1 MSTAELAV
9 DIAAS
14 TENPPESAENTPKVR
29 LAWSALP
36 TVAQAYVAFVIV
48 VGAAGLVV
56 SFPLEYPRPGLFAI
70 LLFAACVT
78 SVWKVN
84 LPIPLLSGSTLSV
97 SYAADLTALLLLG
110 PRAAV
115 LIDVAGAWTQCTF
128 NVKHRYPLYRTVFS
142 VCAESI
148 TMIATGAVYGW
159 LGGSHGAFDESTLP
173 KPLVGAIVTYFVLNT
188 GLVATA
194 VGLSMGRSPA
204 TVWRDE
210 FLWSGVSYIVAGT
223 AGAAA
228 AVVIARGNHWKAV
241 LLLAP
246 VYLTYRSYQM
256 FVGRLEDQRRHVT
269 ESERLHHQAVDALT
283 QLRAAERERNQF
295 LESEQAARASA
306 EQANRLKDEFLA
318 MVSHELRTPLN
329 AVLGWA
335 DMLRNGS
342 LDVVR
347 SRRAVHAIYD
357 SAKRQAHLIDE
368 LLDVSR
374 IISGKLHLE
383 RGAVD
388 LQEIVRSAVEVVQ
401 PSAYAKHID
410 IVSDIDP
417 TVGPFEGDGTRL
429 QQIVWNL
436 LANAVKFTPDGGAL
450 FLTLRRDSS
459 AVEIAVS
466 DTGIGIRADFLP
478 SVFEPFRQADASST
492 RRQSGL
498 GLGLSIV
505 KHLVEAHGGSIT
517 ADSPGEGR
525 GSTFTVRLPI
535 AAAQMPKPALAPGD
549 GSSLPSPSS
558 LLTGIS
564 VLVVDDDDGSRDV
577 VAAYLESRDAVVL
590 TASSAAQAIEMVQR
604 ERVDVL
610 LADIAMPHED
620 GYGLIRRLRAMDAQG
635 IGAIPAAALTAL
647 ARDEDR
653 KQTLQAGF
661 QMHLTKPV
669 DRRSLIEAVATLGRR
684 ASDQK
689 PHGAAI

>member
-1 MSTAELAV
+1 
-9 DIAAS
+9 
-14 TENPPESAENTPKVR
+14 
-29 LAWSALP
+29 
-36 TVAQAYVAFVIV
+36 
-48 VGAAGLVV
+48 
-56 SFPLEYPRPGLFAI
+56 
-70 LLFAACVT
+70 
-78 SVWKVN
+78 
-84 LPIPLLSGSTLSV
+84 
-97 SYAADLTALLLLG
+97 
-110 PRAAV
+110 
-115 LIDVAGAWTQCTF
+115 
-128 NVKHRYPLYRTVFS
+128 
-142 VCAESI
+142 
-148 TMIATGAVYGW
+148 MIATGAVYSW
-159 LGGSHGAFDESTLP
+159 LGGSVGRLDESALP
-173 KPLVGAIVTYFVLNT
+173 RPLVGAIATYFIANT
-188 GLVATA
+188 GLVAA
-194 VGLSMGRSPA
+194 AIGLSAGRSPA
-204 TVWRDE
+204 KVWRDD
-210 FLWSGVSYIVAGT
+210 FLWSGVSYIVAGS

-228 AVVIARGNHWKAV
+228 AVVIAGGNHWKAI

-256 FVGRLEDQRRHVT
+256 FVGRLDDQRRHVT
-269 ESERLHHQAVDALT
+269 ETERLHHQAVDALT

-466 DTGIGIRADFLP
+466 DTGIGIPADFLP

-492 RRQSGL
+492 RRHSGL

-535 AAAQMPKPALAPGD
+535 AAAQLPKPALAPGD

-620 GYGLIRRLRAMDAQG
+620 GYALIRRLRAMDARG
-635 IGAIPAAALTAL
+635 IGAIPAAALTAF

>member
-1 MSTAELAV
+1 
-9 DIAAS
+9 
-14 TENPPESAENTPKVR
+14 
-29 LAWSALP
+29 
-36 TVAQAYVAFVIV
+36 
-48 VGAAGLVV
+48 
-56 SFPLEYPRPGLFAI
+56 
-70 LLFAACVT
+70 
-78 SVWKVN
+78 
-84 LPIPLLSGSTLSV
+84 
-97 SYAADLTALLLLG
+97 
-110 PRAAV
+110 
-115 LIDVAGAWTQCTF
+115 
-128 NVKHRYPLYRTVFS
+128 
-142 VCAESI
+142 
-148 TMIATGAVYGW
+148 
-159 LGGSHGAFDESTLP
+159 
-173 KPLVGAIVTYFVLNT
+173 
-188 GLVATA
+188 
-194 VGLSMGRSPA
+194 
-204 TVWRDE
+204 
-210 FLWSGVSYIVAGT
+210 
-223 AGAAA
+223 
-228 AVVIARGNHWKAV
+228 VVIDRGHQWTAI

-256 FVGRLEDQRRHVT
+256 FVGRLDDQRRHVT
-269 ESERLHHQAVDALT
+269 ETERLHHQAVDALT

-295 LESEQAARASA
+295 LEREQTARASA

-368 LLDVSR
+368 LLDVGR

-388 LQEIVRSAVEVVQ
+388 LQEIVRGAVEVVQ
-401 PSAYAKHID
+401 PSAYAKHIE
-410 IVSDIDP
+410 IVTDIDSG
-417 TVGPFEGDGTRL
+417 VGPYEGDGTRL

-436 LANAVKFTPDGGAL
+436 LANAVKFTPERGAL
-450 FLTLRRDSS
+450 FLVLRRGSS

-466 DTGIGIRADFLP
+466 DTGIGIPADFLP
-478 SVFEPFRQADASST
+478 SVFEPFRQADGSST
-492 RRQSGL
+492 RRHSGL

-505 KHLVEAHGGSIT
+505 KHLVEAHGGTIT
-517 ADSPGEGR
+517 AESPGEGR
-525 GSTFTVRLPI
+525 GATFTVRLPI
-535 AAAQMPKPALAPGD
+535 AEHHASRPALAPSRID
-549 GSSLPSPSS
+549 SLSPQSTS
-558 LLTGIS
+558 LTGIS

-590 TASSAAQAIEMVQR
+590 TAASAAQAIELVQR

-620 GYGLIRRLRAMDAQG
+620 GYGLIRRLRAMDAHG
-635 IGAIPAAALTAL
+635 IGSIPAAALTAF

-669 DRRSLIEAVATLGRR
+669 DRKSLIEAVATLGRR
-684 ASDQK
+684 DSIK
-689 PHGAAI
+689 KRAAPAI

>member
-1 MSTAELAV
+1 
-9 DIAAS
+9 
-14 TENPPESAENTPKVR
+14 
-29 LAWSALP
+29 
-36 TVAQAYVAFVIV
+36 
-48 VGAAGLVV
+48 
-56 SFPLEYPRPGLFAI
+56 
-70 LLFAACVT
+70 
-78 SVWKVN
+78 
-84 LPIPLLSGSTLSV
+84 
-97 SYAADLTALLLLG
+97 
-110 PRAAV
+110 V

-159 LGGSHGAFDESTLP
+159 LGGSHVALDESTLP
-173 KPLVGAIVTYFVLNT
+173 KPLVGAIVTYFVVNT
-188 GLVATA
+188 GLVAMA
-194 VGLSMGRSPA
+194 IGLSIGRSPA
-204 TVWRDE
+204 IVWRDE
-210 FLWSGVSYIVAGT
+210 FLWSGVSYMVAGT

-228 AVVIARGNHWKAV
+228 AVVIARGNHWKAI

-269 ESERLHHQAVDALT
+269 ETERLHHQAVDALT

-436 LANAVKFTPDGGAL
+436 LANAVKFTPERGAL

-466 DTGIGIRADFLP
+466 DTGIGIPADFLP
-478 SVFEPFRQADASST
+478 SVFEAFRQADASST
-492 RRQSGL
+492 RRHSGL

-505 KHLVEAHGGSIT
+505 KHLVEAHGGSVT

-535 AAAQMPKPALAPGD
+535 AAAQMPTPALAPGD
-549 GSSLPSPSS
+549 FSSLPSPST

-564 VLVVDDDDGSRDV
+564 VLVVDDDDGSREV

-635 IGAIPAAALTAL
+635 IGAIPAAALTAF

-653 KQTLQAGF
+653 QQTLQAGF
-661 QMHLTKPV
+661 QMHLSKPV

-684 ASDQK
+684 SNC
-689 PHGAAI
+689 

>member
-1 MSTAELAV
+1 M
-9 DIAAS
+9 
-14 TENPPESAENTPKVR
+14 
-29 LAWSALP
+29 
-36 TVAQAYVAFVIV
+36 
-48 VGAAGLVV
+48 
-56 SFPLEYPRPGLFAI
+56 
-70 LLFAACVT
+70 
-78 SVWKVN
+78 
-84 LPIPLLSGSTLSV
+84 
-97 SYAADLTALLLLG
+97 
-110 PRAAV
+110 
-115 LIDVAGAWTQCTF
+115 
-128 NVKHRYPLYRTVFS
+128 
-142 VCAESI
+142 
-148 TMIATGAVYGW
+148 
-159 LGGSHGAFDESTLP
+159 
-173 KPLVGAIVTYFVLNT
+173 
-188 GLVATA
+188 
-194 VGLSMGRSPA
+194 
-204 TVWRDE
+204 
-210 FLWSGVSYIVAGT
+210 SYIVAGS

-228 AVVIARGNHWKAV
+228 ALVIARGNHWKAV

-256 FVGRLEDQRRHVT
+256 FVGRLDDQRRHVT
-269 ESERLHHQAVDALT
+269 ETERLHHQAVDALT

-295 LESEQAARASA
+295 LESEQGARASA

-466 DTGIGIRADFLP
+466 DTGIGIPADFLP

-505 KHLVEAHGGSIT
+505 KHLVEAHGGTIA

-525 GSTFTVRLPI
+525 GSTFTVRLPV

-635 IGAIPAAALTAL
+635 IGAIPAAALTAF